1 MVHTTVMYDGQQIQI
16 NLPDNPSLDIIY
28 KCLHEQMPRT
38 FDLRTHIIQLF
49 DPIIGEFF
57 DLNDDGLKSWYC
69 LPFKEKTHM
78 RLQIIRAGINYDNTN
93 EHELNTTNNN
103 NMSEVFKKIEH
114 DIDNLFSAIANLQTT
129 ANGIR
134 QDFKSALDK
143 YNKYQQEKLL
153 TNQTNISM
161 TQSVI
166 QNLNRSQNNNNM
178 IREKNSSLKTQ
189 NGNIER
195 PIRYPAE
202 DIRFKNKPQQEN
214 IISIP
219 VVQQVPLVS
228 NVYQDDDE
236 DDEELTEHN
245 NSTPISQSVSTV
257 DIETLLL
264 NVGEDFQALVSIAV
278 NPSYFFVQ
286 NTLYTHDLEKLAQSM
301 NDYYST
307 TDPPSIP
314 FKPMEMSCCA
324 ARYSVDNRWYRARIK
339 RYSSETTVELV
350 YLDYGNNEERN
361 INELRPLDPAFARL
375 PAQAICAALELL
387 PINGDNNSSWTKKA
401 SFKFHEDTLTKP
413 LDIRIIAQPTLQW
426 PMYFVQLTI
435 DEHTDVAE
443 TLISLRHGRRAS
455 LAEIV
460 QIVGPR
466 LDLNDY
472 AAYNL
477 PKEILQQATH
487 LILPQRQSD
496 NILHLSN
503 VTKQDSGMQSKISSN
518 QSGRISRSSNLPS
531 INLNLNDN
539 ISTCTI
545 TSITSPSHFF
555 IQLTEKNNFEQ
566 IYNSV
571 NETYLERI
579 SCDRMT
585 RLKNFSLNTLGVARN
600 NRDQRFYRVQIIN
613 HDRERKTLLVLCFDF
628 GEYIT
633 IQESSIYELIPEY
646 QIYPPQAI
654 KCSLGLINSINE
666 DWSREA
672 INLMNR
678 FIGGKGYK
686 TFRFYSL
693 NTSIQTI
700 KLGDSPLPI
709 ILYDI
714 NTSINS
720 INEQLVEKKLAIPD
734 SNYIEYIRIANDAMN
749 DLNGYKTQ
757 RIRQYIESQRN
768 YTQQQTDKIQTTSS
782 VFIERN
788 PVDVRYEQPQKQPI
802 NNNPIINTT
811 NIEPLPLPENE
822 ENLPYCPPVVEP
834 EPRHWYAVEVT
845 HVKSAGEFYIRYPF
859 GTDTSLGQG
868 NEPALYPE
876 EIEPNQMLNDL
887 HRNMADLY
895 STEQRRGISTA
906 ASYCRGQMV
915 AVRYQSHWYRA
926 RVLEFK
932 PTTNFAWVQFVDQGE
947 IRELGTNTMR
957 PLHTRF
963 LDLPLQ
969 AYLCRLDGFDVNY
982 PWTIQDKDLFK
993 KKIRDKILYARK
1005 THEPNFIQLVEFV
1018 DGQLISFDSFWNTL
1032 HHSHKSSETTKPNQS
1047 TSLNRNIPSTLTNVH
1062 YSQQTNVSQ
1071 KVILPMSNN
1080 EPPVR
1085 NLQPVLPGLV
1095 NYGSGSEY
1103 SQTSSMMPK
1112 TSTIKKSSGVTI
1124 PPPPPPSQPLSST
1137 TSRQPMQ
1144 FISAGFKQP
1153 VEYTHLSP
1161 SEQLAQLQQQESHRI
1176 QPTSGY
1182 SINKH
1187 FRQQQ

>member
-1 MVHTTVMYDGQQIQI
+1 
-16 NLPDNPSLDIIY
+16 
-28 KCLHEQMPRT
+28 
-38 FDLRTHIIQLF
+38 
-49 DPIIGEFF
+49 
-57 DLNDDGLKSWYC
+57 
-69 LPFKEKTHM
+69 M
-78 RLQIIRAGINYDNTN
+78 RLQIIRAGIDYGDTNQHETNTN
-93 EHELNTTNNN
+93 NNN
-103 NMSEVFKKIEH
+103 NMSEVFKKIER
-114 DIDNLFSAIANLQTT
+114 DIENLFGAIENLQTT

-153 TNQTNISM
+153 LNKTNTSITQPSISK
-161 TQSVI
+161 I
-166 QNLNRSQNNNNM
+166 NRSQQNN
-178 IREKNSSLKTQ
+178 IISQEKNLSSTKIQ
-189 NGNIER
+189 NGNIEQR

-214 IISIP
+214 IVPIP
-219 VVQQVPLVS
+219 VTQQIPLVS

-236 DDEELTEHN
+236 DEDDDALTEQN
-245 NSTPISQSVSTV
+245 NSTPISQSLPII

-314 FKPMEMSCCA
+314 YKPMEMSCCA

-361 INELRPLDPAFARL
+361 INELRPLDPAFSRL

-413 LDIRIIAQPTLQW
+413 LD
-426 PMYFVQLTI
+426 V
-435 DEHTDVAE
+435 HVAE

-455 LAEIV
+455 LAEVV

-466 LDLNDY
+466 LDLNDF

-487 LILPQRQSD
+487 LILPQRQSH
-496 NILHLSN
+496 NVSNMSN
-503 VTKQDSGMQSKISSN
+503 VMKQDGGMQGKISSN
-518 QSGRISRSSNLPS
+518 LSDRISRSSNLPL
-531 INLNLNDN
+531 INLNLNEH
-539 ISTCTI
+539 IGSCTI

-585 RLKNFSLNTLGVARN
+585 RLKTFSLNTLGVARN

-633 IQESSIYELIPEY
+633 IQESSLYELIPEY
-646 QIYPPQAI
+646 QIYPPQSI
-654 KCSLGLINSINE
+654 KCSLGLIHSINE

-678 FIGGKGYK
+678 FIGGKGFK

-693 NTSIQTI
+693 NISIQTI
-700 KLGDSPLPI
+700 KLGDPPLPI
-709 ILYDI
+709 ILYDM

-720 INEQLVEKKLAIPD
+720 INEQLVERKLAMSD
-734 SNYIEYIRIANDAMN
+734 TNYMEYIRIANDAMN
-749 DLNGYKTQ
+749 DLNGYKNQ
-757 RIRQYIESQRN
+757 RIRQYIESQRT
-768 YTQQQTDKIQTTSS
+768 YTQQQTDKTQTPSS

-788 PVDVRYEQPQKQPI
+788 PIDVRYEQPQKQTI
-802 NNNPIINTT
+802 NNSIINTT
-811 NIEPLPLPENE
+811 NMEPLPLPENE

-834 EPRHWYAVEVT
+834 ELRHWYAVEVT

-859 GTDTSLGQG
+859 GIDTSLGQG
-868 NEPALYPE
+868 NEPAVYSE

-906 ASYCRGQMV
+906 ATYCRGQMV

-957 PLHTRF
+957 SLHTRF

-982 PWTIQDKDLFK
+982 PWTTQDKDLFK

-1005 THEPNFIQLVEFV
+1005 THEPNLIQLVEFV
-1018 DGQLISFDSFWNTL
+1018 DGQLVSFDSFWNTL
-1032 HHSHKSSETTKPNQS
+1032 HHSHKSSETTTTTTTKPIQS
-1047 TSLNRNIPSTLTNVH
+1047 TSLNRNIPSTLTNIH
-1062 YSQQTNVSQ
+1062 YSQQS
-1071 KVILPMSNN
+1071 KVTLPTSNN
-1080 EPPVR
+1080 EAPVR

-1103 SQTSSMMPK
+1103 SQTSLMMPK
-1112 TSTIKKSSGVTI
+1112 SSTIKKSSGVTI
-1124 PPPPPPSQPLSST
+1124 PPPPPPLSSST
-1137 TSRQPMQ
+1137 TNKQPMQ

-1153 VEYTHLSP
+1153 AEYTHLSP

>member
-166 QNLNRSQNNNNM
+166 QNLNRSQNNNNNNNM

-678 FIGGKGYK
+678 FIGGK
-686 TFRFYSL
+686 
-693 NTSIQTI
+693 
-700 KLGDSPLPI
+700 
-709 ILYDI
+709 
-714 NTSINS
+714 
-720 INEQLVEKKLAIPD
+720 
-734 SNYIEYIRIANDAMN
+734 
-749 DLNGYKTQ
+749 
-757 RIRQYIESQRN
+757 
-768 YTQQQTDKIQTTSS
+768 
-782 VFIERN
+782 
-788 PVDVRYEQPQKQPI
+788 
-802 NNNPIINTT
+802 
-811 NIEPLPLPENE
+811 

>member
-1 MVHTTVMYDGQQIQI
+1 MVNATVLHDGQQIQI
-16 NLPDNPSLDIIY
+16 NLPDNPSLDIIFKY
-28 KCLHEQMPRT
+28 LHEKLPRT
-38 FDLRTHIIQLF
+38 FDFRTHIIQLF

-69 LPFKEKTHM
+69 LPYKEKNHM
-78 RLQIIRAGINYDNTN
+78 RLQVIRAGIDYDDTNHQCEINTN
-93 EHELNTTNNN
+93 DQ
-103 NMSEVFKKIEH
+103 NMSEVFKKIEC
-114 DIDNLFSAIANLQTT
+114 DIDNLFGAIANLQTT

-143 YNKYQQEKLL
+143 YQKYQEEKILSAK
-153 TNQTNISM
+153 TNGQTVMPNVNRTQNSNVSRDQIS
-161 TQSVI
+161 SPKI
-166 QNLNRSQNNNNM
+166 
-178 IREKNSSLKTQ
+178 Q
-189 NGNIER
+189 NGNTDR

-202 DIRFKNKPQQEN
+202 DIRFKNKPIQQE
-214 IISIP
+214 IVQPIP

-228 NVYQDDDE
+228 NVYQDDDDE
-236 DDEELTEHN
+236 DDEELAEHN
-245 NSTPISQSVSTV
+245 NNNNTPIDQTLPIV
-257 DIETLLL
+257 DIETVLL

-286 NTLYTHDLEKLAQSM
+286 NTLYTHDLERLAQSM
-301 NDYYST
+301 NDYYSA
-307 TDPPSIP
+307 TDPPSVTYR
-314 FKPMEMSCCA
+314 PMEMSCCA
-324 ARYSVDNRWYRARIK
+324 ARYSVDNRWYRVRIK

-350 YLDYGNNEERN
+350 YLDYGNNEERD
-361 INELRPLDPAFARL
+361 ITELRPLDPAFTDL
-375 PAQAICAALELL
+375 PVQAICAALELL
-387 PINGDNNSSWTKKA
+387 PLNGDNNSSWTKKA

-413 LDIRIIAQPTLQW
+413 LDVRIIAQPTLQW

-477 PKEILQQATH
+477 PKEILDKAVNIMIPT
-487 LILPQRQSD
+487 RQP
-496 NILHLSN
+496 NHAPIMPN
-503 VTKQDSGMQSKISSN
+503 AMKPESGGRGKISAN
-518 QSGRISRSSNLPS
+518 ASGRISRASNIPP

-539 ISTCTI
+539 IGSCTI
-545 TSITSPSHFF
+545 TSIISPSHFF
-555 IQLTEKNNFEQ
+555 IQLSEKNNFEQ
-566 IYNSV
+566 IYNNV

-579 SCDRMT
+579 SCDRMA
-585 RLKNFSLNTLGVARN
+585 RLKNFSINALGVARN

-613 HDRERKTLLVLCFDF
+613 HDRERKALLVLCIDF

-633 IQESSIYELIPEY
+633 VQESSIYELISEY
-646 QIYPPQAI
+646 QIYPSQAI
-654 KCSLGLINSINE
+654 KCSLGLIHSVNE

-672 INLMNR
+672 MNLMNR
-678 FIGGKGYK
+678 FIGGKGFK

-693 NTSIQTI
+693 GTSTQTI
-700 KLGDSPLPI
+700 KLGDSSLPI
-709 ILYDI
+709 ILYDM

-720 INEQLVEKKLAIPD
+720 INEQLIERKLAMPD
-734 SNYIEYIRIANDAMN
+734 PNYLEYIRAANDAMS
-749 DLNGYKTQ
+749 DLNGYKNQ

-768 YTQQQTDKIQTTSS
+768 YTQKQTDKTQAAPS
-782 VFIERN
+782 VSVEKN
-788 PVDVRYEQPQKQPI
+788 QVDVRYEPPQKQQI
-802 NNNPIINTT
+802 NNPIINSNT
-811 NIEPLPLPENE
+811 IEPLPLPDDE

-859 GTDTSLGQG
+859 GLDTSLGQG
-868 NEPALYPE
+868 GEPARYPE

-906 ASYCRGQMV
+906 TAYCRGQMV

-947 IRELGTNTMR
+947 TRELGTNTMR
-957 PLHTRF
+957 PLHSKF
-963 LDLPLQ
+963 LDFPLQ
-969 AYLCRLDGFDVNY
+969 AYLCRLDGFDATY
-982 PWTIQDKDLFK
+982 PWTTQDKDLFK
-993 KKIRDKILYARK
+993 KKIRDKIFYAKK
-1005 THEPNFIQLVEFV
+1005 THEPNLIQLVEFV
-1018 DGQLISFDSFWNTL
+1018 DGALVSFDSFWNTL
-1032 HHSHKSSETTKPNQS
+1032 HHSHKSVEIPKPIQ
-1047 TSLNRNIPSTLTNVH
+1047 LNRHAPSTVANPR
-1062 YSQQTNVSQ
+1062 QAF
-1071 KVILPMSNN
+1071 LPMPTN
-1080 EPPVR
+1080 EAPVR
-1085 NLQPVLPGLV
+1085 NLQPVVAGLV

-1112 TSTIKKSSGVTI
+1112 SSATKKPSGVTI
-1124 PPPPPPSQPLSST
+1124 PPPPAPST
-1137 TSRQPMQ
+1137 NRQPMQ

-1153 VEYTHLSP
+1153 VDYTHLSP
-1161 SEQLAQLQQQESHRI
+1161 SEQLAQLQQQGGHRI
-1176 QPTSGY
+1176 QSTGGY